1 MMRPS
6 IVLLAPL
13 IAACV
18 ESPGLGTQTSEIASC
33 PKWGCNENSP
43 LMTTVGY
50 FHDLHPRGVP
60 NQQGMSVIDY
70 RLPNS
75 SEIYRPRIVDGSRL
89 VIDNDDNSVT
99 LSGHDLEGGW
109 FEIQS
114 GYGVHRL
121 FIEHVTTLAESQ
133 VRFWV
138 GASTPIETY
147 TLTYQ
152 EPGQALGPKRQVLC
166 NNAPPYDKS
175 GGTVQGAWVNPL
187 EAFFFTGDRYDADQ
201 KTVTKIDDTS
211 DFFNIACAGSAIAK
225 LHLNRHTSLGSPGPY
240 GETASQAKRQA
251 MLKMYVSDVC
261 GNGSAWTMK
270 GTPLR
275 FSDSAHWFT
284 FSGPAF
290 AHEAYWDESGATCLD
305 VHRLGALFEDEIN
318 AQCRRSLPACSR
330 FTSAGTYFSSWVPFP
345 I

>member
-1 MMRPS
+1 MTRLS
-6 IVLLAPL
+6 LALLLPVF
-13 IAACV
+13 AACV
-18 ESPGLGTQTSEIASC
+18 ESPELGMQTSEIGSC

-50 FHDLHPRGVP
+50 FHDLHPGGVP
-60 NQQGMSVIDY
+60 NQQEMSVLDY

-75 SEIYRPRIVDGSRL
+75 EKTYHPRIVEGSRL
-89 VIDNDDNSVT
+89 VVDDDDTNLT

-114 GYGVHRL
+114 PFGLHRL
-121 FIEHVTTLAESQ
+121 FIEHVTPVSESQ

-138 GASTPIETY
+138 GANSPIETY

-152 EPGQALGPKRQVLC
+152 EPGQQLGGKRQVLC

-175 GGTVQGAWVNPL
+175 GSTVQGAWVNPL
-187 EAFFFTGDRYDADQ
+187 EAFFFTGDRYDADH
-201 KTVTKIDDTS
+201 KTVTQIDDTS
-211 DFFNIACAGSAIAK
+211 GFFNIACAGSAIAK
-225 LHLNRHTSLGSPGPY
+225 LHLNRHTSVGSPGP
-240 GETASQAKRQA
+240 GGAIASQAKRQA

-261 GNGSAWTMK
+261 GTGSAWTKK
-270 GTPLR
+270 GTPLH

-284 FSGPAF
+284 ITTPEF
-290 AHEAYWDESGATCLD
+290 AHEAFWDEYGATCLD
-305 VHRLGALFEDEIN
+305 VHRLGALYVDEIKD
-318 AQCRRSLPACSR
+318 QCRRSIPACSR
-330 FTSAGTYFSSWVPFP
+330 YTAVGTYFSSWVPFP